1 MRTDDV
7 ALMLQI
13 RRARERSAERA
24 FVQAQQAEAR
34 AAAQRGRIDEAVT
47 SFAAHRRAQEAAL
60 SRTLAAGP
68 VTGQQL
74 RLAAA
79 QLAGMVADA
88 ERLRQSAAQAARREA
103 ACADATRSAQRVF
116 ATATRDSLGVSM
128 LQRQVDVATRI
139 AAAREVDGEM
149 DEVAGLY
156 AAGPRS
162 GTRP

>member
-1 MRTDDV
+1 MRANDV

-24 FVQAQQAEAR
+24 LVQAQQAESR
-34 AAAQRGRIDEAVT
+34 AAAQRGRIDEVVT
-47 SFAAHRRAQEAAL
+47 SFAVHRRGQEAAL

-79 QLAGMVADA
+79 QLAGMVAHA

-103 ACADATRSAQRVF
+103 ACADATRGARRAF
-116 ATATRDSLGVSM
+116 AMATRDSLGVSM
-128 LQRQVDVATRI
+128 LRRQVDAVRRI
-139 AAAREVDGEM
+139 AAAREADGEM
-149 DEVAGLY
+149 EEVAGLY

-162 GTRP
+162 GMRP

>member
-1 MRTDDV
+1 MRTEDV
-7 ALMLQI
+7 ALLLQI

-24 FVQAQQAEAR
+24 LVQAQQAASR

-47 SFAAHRRAQEAAL
+47 SFATHRRAQEVAL

-88 ERLRQSAAQAARREA
+88 ERLRQNALEAARREA
-103 ACADATRSAQRVF
+103 GCADATRGAQRAL
-116 ATATRDSLGVSM
+116 ATATRHSLGVSV
-128 LQRQVDVATRI
+128 LQRQVDAATRI
-139 AAAREVDGEM
+139 AAAREADGEM
-149 DEVAGLY
+149 EEVAGLY
-156 AAGPRS
+156 AAGPR
-162 GTRP
+162 GGARA

>member
-24 FVQAQQAEAR
+24 LTQAQQAESR
-34 AAAQRGRIDEAVT
+34 AAAQRGRIDEALT
-47 SFAAHRRAQEAAL
+47 AFAAQRRAQEAAV
-60 SRTLAAGP
+60 SRRLAAGP

-79 QLAGMVADA
+79 QLAAIVADA
-88 ERLRQSAAQAARREA
+88 ERLRQSAKQAAQREL
-103 ACADATRSAQRVF
+103 ACADATRGAQRAF
-116 ATATRDSLGVSM
+116 GTATRDALGVSM

-139 AAAREVDGEM
+139 AVVREADGEM
-149 DEVAGLY
+149 EEVAALY
-156 AAGPRS
+156 AAGRRT
-162 GTRP
+162 GTPA